1 MMKIYQKIL
10 NQNKK
15 NYLRLSLYSIFIGI
29 LGLSSPIF
37 IMQVYD
43 RVIFYSGTDTLLSL
57 TVGVVFALGFDFVI
71 RQARSG
77 LLQSVSRQI
86 DLNLNRLLFDHFKKA
101 PFEKIEKTS
110 AQQWNSY
117 FSDIEFFRNIFG
129 GPTIAVIFELPF
141 LCVAMF
147 LVFIIAE
154 PIFFYF
160 ILAVFTFALCALI
173 SVVYLKS
180 YQKKE
185 QATQFSFRQT
195 LNQLTANR
203 SVIRA
208 IGVEDIFIDRCFS
221 GLTDLRKISIKRGK
235 VGDLFLNLSAVAT
248 PSTTILITVVGA
260 IAVIDQTLSIG
271 ALVAANM
278 LVGRT
283 IGPLQQ
289 LINLTGILSRLRYSA
304 ERLQEFEESGAE
316 EVPVRS
322 LDCAVT
328 LDTIEIK
335 NVVFRFEGSE
345 RNILNNINISLG
357 GEGYTC
363 VVGKNGSGKSTF
375 LKILMGLYRPSSG
388 DIFIG
393 DTNIKH
399 FSRAYL
405 NKLFSY
411 VPQDNV
417 IFNGSIK
424 DNLTIRSSNT
434 NEQEMVEV
442 CRNLGFH
449 NDVQGIE
456 EGYEFQVGD
465 GGYLLSPGQRQKISI
480 IRSLIGPS
488 EFILMDEPTSNL
500 DRKSEILLR
509 DFILNKIDLKPVFIA
524 THSPYILS
532 GASRLII
539 IDNGRIVLEGS
550 GSKVLPKIG
559 LTPAKVD

>member
-1 MMKIYQKIL
+1 MKIYRKIL

-29 LGLSSPIF
+29 LGLASPIF

-57 TVGVVFALGFDFVI
+57 TIGVVFALGFDFVI

-77 LLQSVSRQI
+77 LLQNVSGQI
-86 DLNLNRLLFDHFKKA
+86 DRNLNHFLFDYFKKA
-101 PFEKIEKTS
+101 PFEKIETTS
-110 AQQWNSY
+110 EQHWKSY
-117 FSDIEFFRNIFG
+117 FSDIEFLRNIFG
-129 GPTIAVIFELPF
+129 GPTIALIFELPF
-141 LCVAMF
+141 LCIAMM
-147 LVFIIAE
+147 LVFVIAE
-154 PIFFYF
+154 PIFVYF
-160 ILAVFTFALCALI
+160 VLAVFIFTLGAYTSVLI
-173 SVVYLKS
+173 LKS
-180 YQKKE
+180 YQKIE
-185 QATQFSFRQT
+185 QAALFSSRQT
-195 LNQLTANR
+195 LNQLTAHR

-208 IGVEDIFIDRCFS
+208 IGVEEIFIKRCFS
-221 GLTDLRKISIKRGK
+221 EQLELKKISIKRGK
-235 VGDLFLNLSAVAT
+235 VGDFFLNISAVAT

-260 IAVIDQTLSIG
+260 IAVIDQKLSIG

-289 LINLTGILSRLRYSA
+289 LINLTGILSRLRYCA
-304 ERLQEFEESGAE
+304 ERLQELEESIIEEAPDRNLDCTVALDTIKLKNVAFRFEESE
-316 EVPVRS
+316 
-322 LDCAVT
+322 
-328 LDTIEIK
+328 K
-335 NVVFRFEGSE
+335 
-345 RNILNNINISLG
+345 NILENINISLSG
-357 GEGYTC
+357 DGYTC

-375 LKILMGLYRPSSG
+375 LKILMGLYQPNSG

-393 DTNIKH
+393 DTNIKY
-399 FSRAYL
+399 FSRSYL
-405 NKLFSY
+405 NSFFGY

-417 IFNGSIK
+417 IFNGSIR
-424 DNLTIRSSNT
+424 DNLTLRNLNT
-434 NEQEMVEV
+434 NENEMVGV
-442 CRNLGFH
+442 CRKLGFH

-488 EFILMDEPTSNL
+488 EVILMDEPTSNL
-500 DRKSEILLR
+500 DRKSEVLLR
-509 DFILNKIDLKPVFIA
+509 DFLLNTIDSKPVLIA
-524 THSPYILS
+524 THSPYILT

-539 IDNGRIVLEGS
+539 IDNGRIVLEGP

-559 LTPAKVD
+559 LTPVKVD